1 MVDRHRGVD
10 DFEIWDFNRFMAQVQ
25 QIFVTMQAIVGLIA
39 GIALIVGGIGVMNMM
54 LVSVSERTREIG
66 IRKALGASPGAIA
79 SQFLCEAAVLSGTG
93 GLVGTAAGVLFAIAS
108 AILIEKLQPLWIGV
122 VSWPAVVIALVVSI
136 LIGVSFGFFPAR
148 RAGRLDPVEAIRR

>member
-1 MVDRHRGVD
+1 
-10 DFEIWDFNRFMAQVQ
+10 
-25 QIFVTMQAIVGLIA
+25 
-39 GIALIVGGIGVMNMM
+39 
-54 LVSVSERTREIG
+54 
-66 IRKALGASPGAIA
+66 
-79 SQFLCEAAVLSGTG
+79 
-93 GLVGTAAGVLFAIAS
+93 VGTAAGVLFAIAS